1 MSYIESK
8 ICFCR
13 LPLVKRKPYG
23 DLYDSD
29 SDLSFISPS
38 SHRDSDISFIS
49 SGRPSVER
57 SSFSLDFPES
67 ARTSRI
73 STSSE
78 QSIGSHR
85 LGIKFSDP
93 GFPNESSTFSE
104 ESGRTS
110 SYSSQSLVSTSTSI
124 IITQDPSLFLLIKI
138 DFIYIESLLR

>member
-1 MSYIESK
+1 MRRQI
-8 ICFCR
+8 
-13 LPLVKRKPYG
+13 KPHG

-49 SGRPSVER
+49 SGRPSVDR
-57 SSFSLDFPES
+57 SSFTIDFPES
-67 ARTSRI
+67 GRSSRM

-85 LGIKFSDP
+85 LGIKFSD
-93 GFPNESSTFSE
+93 PNESSTFSE

-110 SYSSQSLVSTSTSI
+110 SYSSQSLVSSI
-124 IITQDPSLFLLIKI
+124 IITQDPCLFC
-138 DFIYIESLLR
+138 DFICLDGFVLL

>member
-1 MSYIESK
+1 MFS
-8 ICFCR
+8 CR
-13 LPLVKRKPYG
+13 SPLVKRKPYG
-23 DLYDSD
+23 DFYDSD

-67 ARTSRI
+67 ARTSRM

-78 QSIGSHR
+78 QSIGSNR

-93 GFPNESSTFSE
+93 DFLNESSTFSE

-110 SYSSQSLVSTSTSI
+110 SYSSQSLVST
-124 IITQDPSLFLLIKI
+124 IITQAPSLFLLIKI
-138 DFIYIESLLR
+138 EYLLRWDCLVAG